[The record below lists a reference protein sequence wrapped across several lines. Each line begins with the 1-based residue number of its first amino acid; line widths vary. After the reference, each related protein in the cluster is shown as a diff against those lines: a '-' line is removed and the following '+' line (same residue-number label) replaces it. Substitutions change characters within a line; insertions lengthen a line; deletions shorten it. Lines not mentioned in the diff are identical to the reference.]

1 MLTIKMLGI
10 TFILG
15 DNMKNNIRFDI
26 SDYLIHFFRD
36 VDLQG
41 NNYIHFP
48 EYCGFNNLAHS
59 YYLDACFL
67 LRCAI
72 RHCKISA
79 SWSFRGGV
87 RTIYGESPAVCFTD
101 MPVSAFVKTSVDRL
115 KMGENIGLY
124 ALILPKTDMF
134 NIGARPVIYGLD
146 GFGSVLPSGTGGGKR
161 IINTSLL
168 PLNEQYRYV
177 TYVPGSID
185 WTHEREWRWPFR
197 GHMDDYEAEIAED
210 GCHSDFNDTPGLELE
225 YANLKGAGVI
235 VPNNNDIKFI
245 LNDLLTLIDRKVLS
259 REAFTFIVSTENL
272 SSYTDIVDPAS
283 LSNYINSNLL
293 DIDKFFN
300 LPDTVINDYVRDVKN
315 IISSEL
321 ACYSPSKN
329 SHAQEFGRAW
339 VWLLDN
345 KSDLTR
351 ALLESGLVEVSKE
364 GRYLLDLGYGVS
376 NNLTLSQQEEFA
388 QIVAQKLHAMY
399 NVSCSYFSVLNSDF
413 YDAIPS
419 YAGFHDETHEFFNST
434 L

>member
-1 MLTIKMLGI
+1 
-10 TFILG
+10 
-15 DNMKNNIRFDI
+15 MKNNIRFDL

-41 NNYIHFP
+41 KNYIHFP
-48 EYCGFNNLAHS
+48 EHCGFNNLAHS
-59 YYLDACFL
+59 DYLDARFL

-79 SWSFRGGV
+79 SWSFRGAV

-115 KMGENIGLY
+115 SMGENIGLY
-124 ALILPKTDMF
+124 ALLLPKADMF
-134 NIGARPVIYGLD
+134 NVGARPVIYGLD
-146 GFGSVLPSGTGGGKR
+146 GFGSILPSGYGGGKR
-161 IINTSLL
+161 IINSSLL

-197 GHMDDYEAEIAED
+197 GEMDDYEAEIKED
-210 GCHSDFNDTPGLELE
+210 GRHSDFENTPGLELE
-225 YANLKGAGVI
+225 YVNLKGAGVI
-235 VPNNNDIKFI
+235 VPNNHDVKHI
-245 LNDLLTLIDRKVLS
+245 LNDLLTLIDRNILS
-259 REAFTFIVSTENL
+259 RNSFTFIISTENL

-283 LSNYINSNLL
+283 LSDYINQNLL

-300 LPDTVINDYVRDVKN
+300 FPEPVVDKFGHDVGN

-321 ACYSPSKN
+321 AKYLPSCS
-329 SHAQEFGRAW
+329 SHSQEFGRAW

-351 ALLESGLVEVSKE
+351 SLLEYDIVEVSKE
-364 GRYLLDLGYGVS
+364 GRYLLDLGYRVL
-376 NNLTLSQQEEFA
+376 NNLNLSQQEEFA
-388 QIVAQKLHAMY
+388 RIVAKELNRKY
-399 NVSCSYFSVLNSDF
+399 GVLCSYFSVLNSES
-413 YDAIPS
+413 YDDIPS
-419 YAGFHDETHEFFNST
+419 YAGYHDEAHEFFNST
-434 L
+434 LRVD